1 MASVCTAPPAIL
13 EHVDRARVLQI
24 VDIPAFLRIELSNIN
39 LICYL
44 QPTIN
49 NQYDVYLAILP
60 SHHLPPRL
68 SNRQKLLDSFYKV
81 GGLSRKPKN
90 LFFVK
95 KRPLWPFFMYL
106 FQDFSRSTRFLCLR
120 TAKTSKFQLN
130 IVKLFWRNEMKFH
143 FIPILVDEFW
153 SFFREILMK
162 FSQNFTDILRK

>member
-13 EHVDRARVLQI
+13 ENVDHARVFQI
-24 VDIPAFLRIELSNIN
+24 VDIPAFLRIELSNMN

-44 QPTIN
+44 QPTI

-95 KRPLWPFFMYL
+95 KALVAFF
-106 FQDFSRSTRFLCLR
+106 
-120 TAKTSKFQLN
+120 
-130 IVKLFWRNEMKFH
+130 H
-143 FIPILVDEFW
+143 IPISAFFEIQDVHSFAPLKTQNSDKCRHSVDH
-153 SFFREILMK
+153 LC
-162 FSQNFTDILRK
+162 

>member
-24 VDIPAFLRIELSNIN
+24 VDIPAFLRIELNNIN

-95 KRPLWPFFMYL
+95 KALVAFFHIPISAFFEIYR
-106 FQDFSRSTRFLCLR
+106 FSVLR
-120 TAKTSKFQLN
+120 TFGMPNGK
-130 IVKLFWRNEMKFH
+130 
-143 FIPILVDEFW
+143 
-153 SFFREILMK
+153 
-162 FSQNFTDILRK
+162 

>member
-24 VDIPAFLRIELSNIN
+24 VDIPAFLRIELNNIN

-95 KRPLWPFFMYL
+95 KALVAFFSCTYFRIFRDL
-106 FQDFSRSTRFLCLR
+106 QDFLAFAPLRPQNSRKNSSNFF
-120 TAKTSKFQLN
+120 AG
-130 IVKLFWRNEMKFH
+130 MK
-143 FIPILVDEFW
+143 
-153 SFFREILMK
+153 
-162 FSQNFTDILRK
+162 

>member
-24 VDIPAFLRIELSNIN
+24 VDIPAFLRIELNNIT

-95 KRPLWPFFMYL
+95 KGPCGL
-106 FQDFSRSTRFLCLR
+106 FSCTYFRIFRDLQDFFAFAPL
-120 TAKTSKFQLN
+120 K
-130 IVKLFWRNEMKFH
+130 
-143 FIPILVDEFW
+143 
-153 SFFREILMK
+153 
-162 FSQNFTDILRK
+162 SQNSN